1 MTSFEET
8 VRQAL
13 DELPPH
19 LAGSLENVAVVVRE
33 ADPDEP
39 DLFGLYE
46 ELPYLPAQVTIF
58 RRPLVEAFPEP
69 RELARQ
75 IRITVLHELG
85 HHFGL
90 DEDRL
95 DELGYT

>member
-1 MTSFEET
+1 MPSFEET

-13 DELPPH
+13 DELPPR
-19 LAGSLENVAVVVRE
+19 LAVALENVAVVVRE

-39 DLFGLYE
+39 GLLGLYE
-46 ELPYLPAQVTIF
+46 EHPYLPAQVTIF

-69 RELARQ
+69 EELARQ

-90 DEDRL
+90 DEGRL